1 MRNKNFI
8 CVKDR
13 VPDVLYREKR
23 LRMALI
29 RIIVSSVLFL
39 MLFLLAALEWEP
51 YLQAHELIER
61 RKQTNASSEALEAAA
76 AEILSGN

>member
-51 YLQAHELIER
+51 YLQAHELIVR
-61 RKQTNASSEALEAAA
+61 SIRANASIEALEAAA